1 MSWSFSV
8 TVAAGEDPTAILR
21 AARQAADPASA
32 AANYNARAESE
43 EAIDAAIDSAA
54 RVVSAIRGSLPVLVQ
69 LSGHSNPGH
78 APVSGWSNDTVSI
91 NVSQQAN

>member
-1 MSWSFSV
+1 MSWSFSAKV
-8 TVAAGEDPTAILR
+8 NADENPIEIIQ

-32 AANYNARAESE
+32 AANYNARAESD
-43 EAIDAAIDSAA
+43 EAIDAAVDAAA
-54 RVVSAIRGSLPVLVQ
+54 RVVSAIRGSLPVIVQ

-91 NVSQQAN
+91 NVTQQS